1 MTSPAWKTRLLS
13 NTVSLTLA
21 AVISVMG
28 LQPGCSMFMDDFV
41 SGTDTDTSTI
51 VDAATETESDSG
63 TNITGD
69 TDSGTG
75 SDTGADTTADTGTGT
90 GLGTDTSSETDEDT
104 DSDTNLDTGA
114 DTGSDIDSGTA
125 SGIDTSSE
133 FPSDSDEATASDS
146 DTGSGAD
153 TGSDSGSVALCPD
166 DDSDGHCDSWVESF
180 AADEDMLLA
189 AYDARWERLF
199 GVLEVSADMEA
210 AMPTSGAEDDND
222 DYAFLNTG
230 EPVDRVEII
239 LEFYWNGVGAV
250 GALASVNP
258 FTRQFYEANIWDGQV
273 SLVHYTVSDGFVT
286 VASESPV
293 NDDSLPAGNYRLIFE
308 KSTQNNDDILTI
320 ILEAQ
325 DFPGTSLVRLET
337 TYPSIGPGYQG
348 IGIWSDTRIG
358 SYISQ
363 IQVNYL

>member
-1 MTSPAWKTRLLS
+1 
-13 NTVSLTLA
+13 
-21 AVISVMG
+21 
-28 LQPGCSMFMDDFV
+28 
-41 SGTDTDTSTI
+41 
-51 VDAATETESDSG
+51 
-63 TNITGD
+63 
-69 TDSGTG
+69 
-75 SDTGADTTADTGTGT
+75 
-90 GLGTDTSSETDEDT
+90 LGTDTNSETDEDT
-104 DSDTNLDTGA
+104 ASDTNP
-114 DTGSDIDSGTA
+114 DTGSDTGNDIDSGTGDDTD
-125 SGIDTSSE
+125 SGTATVIDTSSE
-133 FPSDSDEATASDS
+133 FPSDSEEATDSDS
-146 DTGSGAD
+146 DTGGGID
-153 TGSDSGSVALCPD
+153 TGSDSESVALCPD
-166 DDSDGHCDSWVESF
+166 QDSDSHCDSWVESF
-180 AADEDMLLA
+180 TADEDMLLT
-189 AYDARWERLF
+189 AYDARWEGLF

-222 DYAFLNTG
+222 DYAFLNNG

-286 VASESPV
+286 VASESTV
-293 NDDSLPAGNYRLIFE
+293 NDDLLPAGNYRLIFE
-308 KSTQNNDDILTI
+308 TSTQNTDDVLTI